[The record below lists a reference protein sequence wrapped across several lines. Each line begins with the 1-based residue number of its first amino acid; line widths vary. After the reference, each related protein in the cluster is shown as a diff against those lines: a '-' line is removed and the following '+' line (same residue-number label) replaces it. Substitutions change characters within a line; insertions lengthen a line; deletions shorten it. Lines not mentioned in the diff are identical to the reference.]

1 MGTAKWTWFT
11 IGYMTVFA
19 WCVGLMFYQFG
30 GLITGEVT
38 FNLWTGVAIAVLA
51 GMLFQIFRPMP
62 SFDKKKD
69 KVSGKL
75 EAEGNVA

>member
-1 MGTAKWTWFT
+1 
-11 IGYMTVFA
+11 
-19 WCVGLMFYQFG
+19 
-30 GLITGEVT
+30 
-38 FNLWTGVAIAVLA
+38 
-51 GMLFQIFRPMP
+51 MLFQIFRPMP